1 MYSVNSYRFVEV
13 LLGVAL
19 GTGHL
24 TSLRF
29 ISKVGFS
36 EICFLLVIVLLSIRH
51 LNQVFSFSESRGES
65 AMRLYLLSTFM
76 LIAPVV
82 TFVVSSFTD
91 YNSSPLHIVSFF
103 MSILLVFLIINARN
117 NGFDFKRV
125 VFWFALS
132 FLLLNLITLYVYP
145 IENPRFDGFRY
156 TGGANNPNQ
165 IIYYAQS
172 LSLLVVVFY
181 RWLALLVVPLIMFI
195 TLQAKSDAYALSLV
209 ISGVCYLLFRTI
221 YISKIKFMSNLVMYV
236 IPLGIVLLIA
246 VTKFSHEL
254 VDLWYFAG
262 GEARG
267 NLYLNAL
274 KVISDLPIASITG
287 YGYGTFSGKSY
298 PFEGTEAHSN
308 VFDLAMQ
315 FGLVF
320 LVVIYYIFVKGVAVV
335 ANKGDYLVA
344 SFMIAYLVTGLF
356 HYTARHFVFWVEFS
370 VFYYYV
376 FYSSTSM
383 RERLVRI

>member
-1 MYSVNSYRFVEV
+1 M
-13 LLGVAL
+13 
-19 GTGHL
+19 
-24 TSLRF
+24 
-29 ISKVGFS
+29 
-36 EICFLLVIVLLSIRH
+36 
-51 LNQVFSFSESRGES
+51 
-65 AMRLYLLSTFM
+65 
-76 LIAPVV
+76 
-82 TFVVSSFTD
+82 
-91 YNSSPLHIVSFF
+91 
-103 MSILLVFLIINARN
+103 
-117 NGFDFKRV
+117 
-125 VFWFALS
+125 
-132 FLLLNLITLYVYP
+132 
-145 IENPRFDGFRY
+145 
-156 TGGANNPNQ
+156 
-165 IIYYAQS
+165 
-172 LSLLVVVFY
+172 
-181 RWLALLVVPLIMFI
+181 
-195 TLQAKSDAYALSLV
+195 
-209 ISGVCYLLFRTI
+209 
-221 YISKIKFMSNLVMYV
+221 
-236 IPLGIVLLIA
+236 
-246 VTKFSHEL
+246 
-254 VDLWYFAG
+254 
-262 GEARG
+262 
-267 NLYLNAL
+267 